1 MLAGALAA
9 GSDLLVLD
17 EPTDGLDAASRLS
30 FVDAVKQSLAAGLA
44 AVLVSH
50 DPDDLAALCTRV
62 ARVQPSPD
70 GRTPSTVRCVAT
82 ADLWAAAGRET
93 LEAAEAAP

>member
-9 GSDLLVLD
+9 GSELLVLD
-17 EPTDGLDAASRLS
+17 EPTDGLDAASRRS
-30 FVDAVKQSLAAGLA
+30 FLDAVQESLAAGLA

-50 DPDDLAALCTRV
+50 DLDDLAALSTRL

-70 GRTPSTVRCVAT
+70 GTGPSEVDCIAP
-82 ADLWAAAGRET
+82 ADLWPAALAAAGVG
-93 LEAAEAAP
+93 P